1 MKHSLVL
8 LFFFCLSICPAQE
21 GPIIVSDKVLE
32 SIKNDVWIP
41 FMEAYDQLD
50 SQKIKSIHTK
60 DIVRHMVDQNK
71 IETGED
77 YLESFGGFLASVK
90 DQGNKLG
97 IAFAILNTAINET
110 EDVAIQSGYYQLS
123 SQNEGDTSLIIRGYG
138 HFNVGLRKENGTW
151 KIWMDSDKHTDI
163 SEDDFIKCEIIYK
176 L

>member
-21 GPIIVSDKVLE
+21 GSIKASDKVLE
-32 SIKNDVWIP
+32 SIKNDVWAP

-60 DIVRHMVDQNK
+60 DIVRHMVGQNK

-77 YLESFGGFLASVK
+77 YLESFGGFLVSVK

-97 IAFAILNTAINET
+97 IAFAILNN
-110 EDVAIQSGYYQLS
+110 
-123 SQNEGDTSLIIRGYG
+123 
-138 HFNVGLRKENGTW
+138 
-151 KIWMDSDKHTDI
+151 
-163 SEDDFIKCEIIYK
+163 IKCA
-176 L
+176 